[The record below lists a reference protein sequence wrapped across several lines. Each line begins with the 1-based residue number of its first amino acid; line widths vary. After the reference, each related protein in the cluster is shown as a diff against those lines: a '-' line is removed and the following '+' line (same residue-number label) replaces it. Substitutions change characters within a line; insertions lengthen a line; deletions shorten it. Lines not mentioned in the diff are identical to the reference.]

1 MNKEV
6 DNVNYENGIL
16 RQQLTNERKKQESLV
31 LQCDEKIKYLKTEVD
46 EMKRKHER
54 LIKKNEKHQMK
65 INEENKETIQK
76 LKTKEAEIETAN
88 NVLIEVENKI
98 FTYEEQIERHK
109 KNLTKSESENRKLKD
124 TNRNLEEK
132 VILCQ
137 KDLSKE
143 KTLFVELK
151 RITDQQISELEAKS
165 NKYLL
170 QAEGQEVK
178 IAELET
184 TLRKQK
190 EQIKT
195 FKSDIDTKAEL
206 ITKNSTL
213 EKINKNLQG
222 VLRFKDAKINHLQD
236 ENKNLKEQNERNV
249 EKHLLPHELEYWET
263 RVSSLE
269 ENLKVLTIS
278 LDTKISENQIVNAQI
293 DTLRKENGHLQ
304 QLISLNE
311 NKTVPNSI
319 NSQPKVNTCND
330 LQQMVLETSLLGVT
344 ELENENDML
353 HNKIKEM
360 QRDFMSS
367 KGTLY
372 DPTSDQKESSDNIR
386 EDPDTMSES
395 GITKVSDIE
404 GSVASSLIG
413 DTDESLLAGGRLKR
427 SSYSSFVD
435 EFVQQEVEREQAL
448 LLRLQSRVRDF
459 DTNCKHI
466 IKYELT

>member
-31 LQCDEKIKYLKTEVD
+31 LQCDEKMKYLKTEVD
-46 EMKRKHER
+46 EMKKKHER

-76 LKTKEAEIETAN
+76 LKTKEAEVETVN

-236 ENKNLKEQNERNV
+236 ENKNLKEQNERNA

-269 ENLKVLTIS
+269 ENLKVLTIN

-319 NSQPKVNTCND
+319 NAQPKVNTCND
-330 LQQMVLETSLLGVT
+330 LQQMILETSLLGVT

-372 DPTSDQKESSDNIR
+372 DPTSDQKEPSDNIR

-413 DTDESLLAGGRLKR
+413 DTDESLLAGGRLER

>member
-31 LQCDEKIKYLKTEVD
+31 LQCDEKIKHLKTEVD
-46 EMKRKHER
+46 EMKRRHER

-151 RITDQQISELEAKS
+151 RITDQQISELEASS

-404 GSVASSLIG
+404 GLVASSLIG

>member
-46 EMKRKHER
+46 EMKKKHER

-222 VLRFKDAKINHLQD
+222 VLKFKDAKINHLQD

-278 LDTKISENQIVNAQI
+278 LDTKISENQFVNAQI

-413 DTDESLLAGGRLKR
+413 NTDESLLAGGRLKR

>member
-16 RQQLTNERKKQESLV
+16 RQQLTNERNKQESLV

-46 EMKRKHER
+46 EMKKEHER

-76 LKTKEAEIETAN
+76 LKTKEAEVETAN

-124 TNRNLEEK
+124 TNKNLEEK

-372 DPTSDQKESSDNIR
+372 DPTSDQKEPSDNIR

>member
-31 LQCDEKIKYLKTEVD
+31 VQCDEKIKYLKTEVD
-46 EMKRKHER
+46 EMKKKHER

-65 INEENKETIQK
+65 MSDENKETIQK
-76 LKTKEAEIETAN
+76 LRTKEAEVETIN

-98 FTYEEQIERHK
+98 FTYEEQIERYK
-109 KNLTKSESENRKLKD
+109 KSLTKSEMENRKLKD
-124 TNRNLEEK
+124 TKRNLEEQ
-132 VILCQ
+132 VVLCQ
-137 KDLSKE
+137 KNLSEE

-151 RITDQQISELEAKS
+151 RKTDQQISELEAKS

-170 QAEGQEVK
+170 QAEGQEMK
-178 IAELET
+178 IGELET
-184 TLRKQK
+184 TLHQQK

-206 ITKNSTL
+206 TNKNSTL
-213 EKINKNLQG
+213 EKINKNLQD
-222 VLRFKDAKINHLQD
+222 VLRFKDTKINHLQD
-236 ENKNLKEQNERNV
+236 ENKNLKKQNERNA

-269 ENLKVLTIS
+269 ENVKVLTIN
-278 LDTKISENQIVNAQI
+278 LDTKISENQIANAQI
-293 DTLRKENGHLQ
+293 DTLREENGCLQHLI
-304 QLISLNE
+304 LLNE
-311 NKTVPNSI
+311 NKTVSNR
-319 NSQPKVNTCND
+319 NTQGKVNTD

-367 KGTLY
+367 KGTIY
-372 DPTSDQKESSDNIR
+372 DPTTDQKEPSDNTR
-386 EDPDTMSES
+386 VDRDTMSES

-404 GSVASSLIG
+404 GSVMSSLIG
-413 DTDESLLAGGRLKR
+413 GTDESLLVGGCLKR
-427 SSYSSFVD
+427 SSYSSLVD

-459 DTNCKHI
+459 DTKCKHI

>member
-46 EMKRKHER
+46 EMKKKHER

-76 LKTKEAEIETAN
+76 LKTKEAEVETAN

-98 FTYEEQIERHK
+98 FTCEEQIERHK

-236 ENKNLKEQNERNV
+236 ENKNLKEQNERNA

-269 ENLKVLTIS
+269 ENLKVLTIN

-372 DPTSDQKESSDNIR
+372 DPTSDQKEPSDNIR

>member
-65 INEENKETIQK
+65 VNEENKETIQK

-236 ENKNLKEQNERNV
+236 ENKNLKEQNERNA
-249 EKHLLPHELEYWET
+249 EKQLLPHELEYWET

-319 NSQPKVNTCND
+319 NAQRKVNTCND

-372 DPTSDQKESSDNIR
+372 DPTSDQKEPSDNIR

-395 GITKVSDIE
+395 GITKVSNIE
-404 GSVASSLIG
+404 GSVASSVIG
-413 DTDESLLAGGRLKR
+413 DTDESLLAGGRLRR

>member
-46 EMKRKHER
+46 EMKKKHER

-98 FTYEEQIERHK
+98 FTYEEEIERHK

-236 ENKNLKEQNERNV
+236 ENKNLKEQNERNA
-249 EKHLLPHELEYWET
+249 EKQLLPHELEYWET

-269 ENLKVLTIS
+269 ENLKVLTIN

-372 DPTSDQKESSDNIR
+372 DPTSDQKEPSDNIR

-395 GITKVSDIE
+395 GITKVSNIE
-404 GSVASSLIG
+404 GSVASSVIG
-413 DTDESLLAGGRLKR
+413 DTDESLLAGGRLRR

>member
-31 LQCDEKIKYLKTEVD
+31 LQCDEKIKHLKTEVD

-124 TNRNLEEK
+124 TNKNLEEK

-344 ELENENDML
+344 ELENQNDML

-372 DPTSDQKESSDNIR
+372 DPTSDQKEPSDNIR

-459 DTNCKHI
+459 DTNYKHI

>member
-6 DNVNYENGIL
+6 DNVSYENGIL

-31 LQCDEKIKYLKTEVD
+31 LQCDEKMKYLKTEVD
-46 EMKRKHER
+46 EMKKKHER

-76 LKTKEAEIETAN
+76 LKTKEAEVETVN

-222 VLRFKDAKINHLQD
+222 VLKFKDAKINHLQD
-236 ENKNLKEQNERNV
+236 ENKNLKEQNERNA

-269 ENLKVLTIS
+269 ENLKVLTIN

-319 NSQPKVNTCND
+319 NAQPKVNTCND

-372 DPTSDQKESSDNIR
+372 DPTSDQKEPSDNIR

-413 DTDESLLAGGRLKR
+413 DTDELLLAGGRLER
-427 SSYSSFVD
+427 FSYSSFVD

>member
-46 EMKRKHER
+46 EMKKKHER

-98 FTYEEQIERHK
+98 FTYEEEIERHK

-236 ENKNLKEQNERNV
+236 ENKNLKEQNERNA
-249 EKHLLPHELEYWET
+249 EKQLLPHELEYWET

-269 ENLKVLTIS
+269 ENLKVLTIN

-319 NSQPKVNTCND
+319 NAQRKVNTCND

-372 DPTSDQKESSDNIR
+372 DPTSDQKEPSDNIR

-395 GITKVSDIE
+395 GITKVSNIE
-404 GSVASSLIG
+404 GSVASSVIG
-413 DTDESLLAGGRLKR
+413 DTDESLLAGGRLRR

>member
-6 DNVNYENGIL
+6 DNLNYENGIL

-46 EMKRKHER
+46 EMKKKHER

-76 LKTKEAEIETAN
+76 LKTKEAEVETAN

-151 RITDQQISELEAKS
+151 RIADQQISELEAKS

-236 ENKNLKEQNERNV
+236 ENKNLKEQNERNA

-269 ENLKVLTIS
+269 ENLKVLTIN

-311 NKTVPNSI
+311 NKTVSNSI
-319 NSQPKVNTCND
+319 NAQPKVSTCND

-372 DPTSDQKESSDNIR
+372 DPTSDQKEPSDNIR

>member
-31 LQCDEKIKYLKTEVD
+31 VKCDEKIKYLKTEVD
-46 EMKRKHER
+46 EMKKKHER

-65 INEENKETIQK
+65 MNEENKETIQK
-76 LKTKEAEIETAN
+76 LKTKEAEVETLN

-98 FTYEEQIERHK
+98 YTYEEQIERYK

-124 TNRNLEEK
+124 TNRNLEEQ
-132 VILCQ
+132 VVLCQ

-151 RITDQQISELEAKS
+151 RKTDQQISELEAKS

-178 IAELET
+178 IGELET
-184 TLRKQK
+184 TLHQQK
-190 EQIKT
+190 EKIKT
-195 FKSDIDTKAEL
+195 FKSDLDTKAEL
-206 ITKNSTL
+206 TSKNSTL
-213 EKINKNLQG
+213 EKINKNLQD
-222 VLRFKDAKINHLQD
+222 VLRFKDTKINHLQD
-236 ENKNLKEQNERNV
+236 ENKNLKEQNERNA
-249 EKHLLPHELEYWET
+249 EKHFLPHELEYWET

-269 ENLKVLTIS
+269 ENLKVLTIN
-278 LDTKISENQIVNAQI
+278 LDTKISENQIANAQI
-293 DTLRKENGHLQ
+293 DTLRKENGDLQ
-304 QLISLNE
+304 RLILLNE
-311 NKTVPNSI
+311 NKTVSNSR
-319 NSQPKVNTCND
+319 NTQGKVNTG
-330 LQQMVLETSLLGVT
+330 LQQIVLETSLLGVT

-372 DPTSDQKESSDNIR
+372 DPATDQKEPSDNTR
-386 EDPDTMSES
+386 VDRDTMSES

-404 GSVASSLIG
+404 GSFVSSLIG
-413 DTDESLLAGGRLKR
+413 GTDESLLAGGRLKR
-427 SSYSSFVD
+427 SSYSSLVD

-459 DTNCKHI
+459 DTQCKHI
-466 IKYELT
+466 IN

>member
-31 LQCDEKIKYLKTEVD
+31 LQCDEKMKYLKTEVD
-46 EMKRKHER
+46 EMKKKHER

-76 LKTKEAEIETAN
+76 LKTKEAEVETAN

-236 ENKNLKEQNERNV
+236 ENKNLKEQNERNA

-269 ENLKVLTIS
+269 ENLKVLTIN

-319 NSQPKVNTCND
+319 NAQPKVNTCND

-372 DPTSDQKESSDNIR
+372 DPTSDQKEPSDNIR